1 MKKPS
6 KLASPHK
13 GIYLLPNLLT
23 TAALFA
29 GFYAIVAAMK
39 GHFDIAAIAIF
50 TAMVMDMLDGRVARL
65 TGTVSEFGA
74 EYDSLSDLVAFGVA
88 PALVLYSWG
97 LQELGKLGWLVAFI
111 HTATMALRL
120 ARFNT
125 QQDTADKRFFTGLPA
140 PAAAGTVV
148 GFVWMIQDLGMA
160 SGSIKI
166 FAAGITATV
175 SALMVS
181 TIPYYSFKDI
191 DLRGKVPFVAILMI
205 VLIFVGISVDPP
217 KILFGGFFLF
227 ACSGPVGYFLKYK
240 PAHLPKSE

>member
-1 MKKPS
+1 MKKPMNEAQ
-6 KLASPHK
+6 KHK
-13 GIYLLPNLLT
+13 GIYLLPNLFT
-23 TAALFA
+23 TGALFA

-39 GHFDIAAIAIF
+39 GNFDIAAIAIF
-50 TAMVMDMLDGRVARL
+50 IAMVMDMLDGRVARL

-111 HTATMALRL
+111 HTAAMALRL

-125 QQDTADKRFFTGLPA
+125 QIDTADKRFFLGLPA

-148 GFVWMIQDLGMA
+148 GFVWMIQDIGYA
-160 SGSIKI
+160 TSNIKI
-166 FAAGITATV
+166 LAAVITATV

-191 DLRGKVPFVAILMI
+191 DLKGKVPFVAILLVVM
-205 VLIFVGISVDPP
+205 VFVGISVDPP
-217 KILFGGFFLF
+217 KILFSTFFLF
-227 ACSGPVGYFLKYK
+227 ACSGPLWYLWNLKK
-240 PAHLPKSE
+240 R